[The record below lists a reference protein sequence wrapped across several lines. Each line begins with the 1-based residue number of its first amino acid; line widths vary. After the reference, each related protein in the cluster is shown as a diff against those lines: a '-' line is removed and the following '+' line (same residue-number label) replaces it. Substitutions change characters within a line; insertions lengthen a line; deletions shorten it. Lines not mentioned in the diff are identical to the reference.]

1 MALDATTG
9 ANTMHVRSVV
19 LDEEMVKGY
28 LLATPQPARALVLRI
43 ASGDSPRDLLL
54 HGDVAPSL
62 LEDVLADLAARGAI
76 LAVHSYGGQD
86 LFRGGGESGVG
97 GPSATPSPLPTSDLV
112 ARELPLVKEAAARRH
127 RASPRADSAREPRS
141 SSEAPSSLEDAVMR
155 AMSDR
160 SPSSPAPPAEQPPI
174 IEPSELRPRSS
185 NPPAAAPTGSLSSFP
200 PDAMVPGTSSSGE
213 TRAAPD
219 ISKTEPMQ
227 FGGVGITTEEDAS
240 AEISIPIDVDPSR
253 TPPPASSASSA
264 ESSSA
269 ESSGEAANSADV
281 SPEPEQS
288 SKLGVI
294 IVGGL
299 VLTLALAVVGGTRWL
314 TPDRAPLAVEG
325 AVSTPPGVTYEDIPP
340 TVGVPDGQGL
350 IDVVAETGQAI
361 RVDGAEPTPPR
372 DGRVRLPA
380 VVGTHTVSV
389 AGAGNERSRS
399 VQVRAGQ
406 ATRVDF
412 DEP

>member
-1 MALDATTG
+1 
-9 ANTMHVRSVV
+9 
-19 LDEEMVKGY
+19 
-28 LLATPQPARALVLRI
+28 
-43 ASGDSPRDLLL
+43 
-54 HGDVAPSL
+54 
-62 LEDVLADLAARGAI
+62 
-76 LAVHSYGGQD
+76 
-86 LFRGGGESGVG
+86 
-97 GPSATPSPLPTSDLV
+97 
-112 ARELPLVKEAAARRH
+112 
-127 RASPRADSAREPRS
+127 
-141 SSEAPSSLEDAVMR
+141 
-155 AMSDR
+155 
-160 SPSSPAPPAEQPPI
+160 
-174 IEPSELRPRSS
+174 
-185 NPPAAAPTGSLSSFP
+185 
-200 PDAMVPGTSSSGE
+200 MVPGTSSSGE
-213 TRAAPD
+213 TRAAAD

-227 FGGVGITTEEDAS
+227 FGSVGITTEEDAS

-253 TPPPASSASSA
+253 TPPPASSVSSA
-264 ESSSA
+264 ESSDK
-269 ESSGEAANSADV
+269 AANSTDV

-294 IVGGL
+294 IVGSL
-299 VLTLALAVVGGTRWL
+299 VLALALAVVGGTRWL

-389 AGAGNERSRS
+389 AGAGSERSRS